1 MLQTIVNTLNQPAL
15 TVWSNPMS
23 WAEVLGFATGLL
35 CVWLVGRRHILNFP
49 VGIANC
55 ALLFLLFFEARLF
68 ADAGL
73 QVVFILLGLQ
83 GWWLWSRGIREDGL
97 AVSQLDSMGW
107 TVVLGAGVFLT
118 GSLYLLLTWAKG
130 SVPLADA
137 LITSL
142 SLSAQWLLN
151 RRKLESWYFWI
162 VVDLISIPLY
172 AYKQLYLIAL
182 LYGVF
187 LVLCV
192 LGLRAWRREMSS
204 PAVDGLAQTSS

>member
-1 MLQTIVNTLNQPAL
+1 MLESVVTALNQPAL
-15 TVWSNPMS
+15 TVWAYPMS

-73 QVVFILLGLQ
+73 QLVFILLGFQ

-97 AVSQLDSMGW
+97 AVSRLDRDHWIG
-107 TVVLGAGVFLT
+107 VLGASVMLT
-118 GSLYLLLTWAKG
+118 GCLYLLLTWAKG

-151 RRKLESWYFWI
+151 RRKLESWYFWV

-172 AYKQLYLIAL
+172 AYKQLYLIAV

-187 LVLCV
+187 LGLCV
-192 LGLRAWRREMSS
+192 MGLRAWRQEMAS
-204 PAVDGLAQTSS
+204 PAVAEGAA

>member
-73 QVVFILLGLQ
+73 QVVFIVLGLQ
-83 GWWLWSRGIREDGL
+83 GWWLWSRGVREDGL
-97 AVSQLDSMGW
+97 AVSRLDSRGW
-107 TVVLGAGVFLT
+107 TGVLGASVLLT

-162 VVDLISIPLY
+162 IVDLISIPLY
-172 AYKQLYLIAL
+172 AYKQLCLIAL

-204 PAVDGLAQTSS
+204 PAVEGLAQTSS

>member
-1 MLQTIVNTLNQPAL
+1 MLQSLVNSLNQPAM
-15 TVWSNPMS
+15 TVWGTPMS

-35 CVWLVGRRHILNFP
+35 CVWLVGRHHILNFP

-55 ALLFLLFFEARLF
+55 ALLFLLFFDARLF

-73 QVVFILLGLQ
+73 QVVFILLGFQ
-83 GWWLWSRGIREDGL
+83 GWWLWSRGVQEDGL
-97 AVSQLDSMGW
+97 ALSRLNMTHWIG
-107 TVVLGAGVFLT
+107 VLGVSVLLT

-137 LITSL
+137 VITSL

-182 LYGVF
+182 LYLVF
-187 LVLCV
+187 LGLCV
-192 LGLRAWRREMSS
+192 VGLRAWRREMSS
-204 PAVDGLAQTSS
+204 TVVESIA